1 MMACRQ
7 NTGWLKIA
15 QSTKQSATCGLLFE
29 ARRILKITPLFSHV
43 YIFFQRDLSSD
54 EGFDIRMFSKLDFN
68 KIWILEKF
76 RSRINAN

>member
-29 ARRILKITPLFSHV
+29 ARRILKITPLFSYV
-43 YIFFQRDLSSD
+43 YIFFQRDLSND
-54 EGFDIRMFSKLDFN
+54 EDFDIRTFSKLDFN
-68 KIWILEKF
+68 KTGFLRNF
-76 RSRINAN
+76 DYINTN

>member
-43 YIFFQRDLSSD
+43 YTFSFNEVYD
-54 EGFDIRMFSKLDFN
+54 EAFDIRTFSKLDFN
-68 KIWILEKF
+68 KSGLLRNSFIYMYV
-76 RSRINAN
+76 